1 MKKLDYKETVLSQY
15 ADSEILKSLM
25 SSFSDDISIDPDWV
39 NVNLLNPETCTKY
52 ILTKIAQRWG
62 VNSPMLLVPLMEN
75 HDFLYDTDD
84 GYGFYTPTG
93 DGGTFNIK
101 VARPKQYVTLSSEH
115 LLKLM
120 YVNATIATT
129 VPSISVMNK
138 IIAKMFFGRG
148 NCWIDVS
155 EIDEF
160 VLTWKFAFELNN
172 QEKLLLQNG
181 LFNFLSGYEFRYEDN
196 V

>member
-1 MKKLDYKETVLSQY
+1 MKKLDYKQTILSQY

-25 SSFSDDISIDPDWV
+25 ESLSDDISIDPDWV
-39 NVNLLNPETCTKY
+39 ATNLLNPETCTKY
-52 ILTKIAQRWG
+52 ILIKIAQRWG
-62 VNSPMLLVPLMEN
+62 VNSPMLLTPLMEN

-84 GYGFYTPTG
+84 GYGFYTTTG

-101 VARPKQYVTLSSEH
+101 TPSPKQYITLSSSN

-120 YVNATIATT
+120 YINAAIATN
-129 VPSISVMNK
+129 VPSIGIMNQ
-138 IIAKMFFGRG
+138 IMARMFFGRG
-148 NCWIDVS
+148 NCWIDIS
-155 EIDEF
+155 EIDSF
-160 VLTWKFAFELNN
+160 VLTWKFAFELST